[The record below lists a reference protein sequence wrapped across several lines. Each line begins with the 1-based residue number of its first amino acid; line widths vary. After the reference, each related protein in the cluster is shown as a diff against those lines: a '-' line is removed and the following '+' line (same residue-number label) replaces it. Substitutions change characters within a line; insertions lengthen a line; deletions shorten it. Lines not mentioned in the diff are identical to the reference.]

1 VKRVIAVAVLGVFC
15 GSAMANGTAPASAKA
30 NATGGKASATG
41 VGIASARSTA
51 SAGATALGG
60 AGGQGFGGA
69 GGQGFGGTASAAGGS
84 VNYSIPAQQTITS
97 NGRVQVE
104 SVPNVYAPN
113 IYPTS
118 TCMGSSSA
126 GAGWLG
132 FGMTGGTS
140 WEAVECQIQEASRN
154 APTAED
160 RVYVWCKSA
169 HAKGSPSCK
178 LYENAAV
185 TNAEVEKYVDRNRRN
200 VPAQSQVWNGG
211 E

>member
-15 GSAMANGTAPASAKA
+15 GSAMATNGTKTASAT
-30 NATGGKASATG
+30 ATGGRASATG
-41 VGIASARSTA
+41 VGIASAKSSA
-51 SAGATALGG
+51 NAGATALGG
-60 AGGQGFGGA
+60 EGGQGFGGA

-84 VNYSIPAQQTITS
+84 VNYSIPAQQTITN

-140 WEAVECQIQEASRN
+140 WEAIECQIQEASRN

-169 HAKGSPSCK
+169 HANGSPSCK
-178 LYENAAV
+178 LYENAAA
-185 TNAEVEKYVDRNRRN
+185 TNKEVERHVEDYRKRV
-200 VPAQSQVWNGG
+200 AASQEWW
-211 E
+211 EQK